1 VADNTT
7 EHKWTMIVDLDK
19 CTGCQ
24 ACVVACH
31 AENNVPMASE
41 DQVVAGRAFHWL
53 RIERYWE
60 GEYPNI
66 QARFLPVLCQQCGKA
81 PCEPV
86 CPVYASYHSRN
97 ENINMQVYN
106 RCIGTRFCNNNCP
119 YKVRVFNYYP
129 PHFDAPLEQQ
139 LNPEVTVRGPG
150 VMEKCNF
157 CIQRIM
163 SVRETADAEN
173 RPIRDGEVTPAC
185 VQSCPTT
192 ALYFGDKYDENSVVS
207 QMIPDQRQFKLLE
220 QLGTEPSIYYLR
232 GGESNVG
239 E

>member
-1 VADNTT
+1 MADNKT
-7 EHKWTMIVDLDK
+7 EHKWTMIIDLDK

-31 AENNVPMASE
+31 AENNVPIAGE
-41 DQVVAGRAFHWL
+41 DQVVAGRSQHWI

-60 GEYPNI
+60 GEYPNV
-66 QARFLPVLCQQCGKA
+66 QARFLPVLCQQCGHA

-86 CPVYASYHSRN
+86 CPVYASYHSEE

-106 RCIGTRFCNNNCP
+106 RCIGTRFCGNNCP
-119 YKVRVFNYYP
+119 YRVRVFNYYP
-129 PHFDAPLEQQ
+129 PKFDAPLEQQ

-157 CIQRIM
+157 CIQRIRHA
-163 SVRETADAEN
+163 REIADAEQ
-173 RPIRDGEVTPAC
+173 RPIRDGEVQPAC
-185 VQSCPTT
+185 VQACPTT
-192 ALYFGDKYDENSVVS
+192 ALVFGDKYDENSVVS
-207 QMIPDQRQFKLLE
+207 QMLPNERQFKLLE
-220 QLGTEPSIYYLR
+220 QLGTEPSVYYLR

>member
-1 VADNTT
+1 MAENNAV
-7 EHKWTMIVDLDK
+7 HKWTMIIDLDK

-31 AENNVPMASE
+31 AENNVPIASE
-41 DQVVAGRAFHWL
+41 DQVVAGRGFHWL

-86 CPVYASYHSRN
+86 CPVYASYHSPN

-106 RCIGTRFCNNNCP
+106 RCIGTRYCNNNCP

-129 PHFDAPLEQQ
+129 PHVDAPLEQQ

-163 SVRETADAEN
+163 HAREVATAEN
-173 RPIRDGEVTPAC
+173 RPIRDGEVQPAC

-192 ALYFGDKYDENSVVS
+192 ALIFGDKYDENSVVAR
-207 QMIPDQRQFKLLE
+207 MIPDERQFKLLE

>member
-1 VADNTT
+1 VADNAT

-60 GEYPNI
+60 GEYPNV
-66 QARFLPVLCQQCGKA
+66 QARFLPVLCQQCGQA

-106 RCIGTRFCNNNCP
+106 RCIGTRFCGNNCP
-119 YKVRVFNYYP
+119 YRARVFNYYP

-139 LNPEVTVRGPG
+139 LNPEVTVRSVG

-163 SVRETADAEN
+163 TARETADAEN
-173 RPIRDGEVTPAC
+173 RPIQDGEVVPAC

-207 QMIPDQRQFKLLE
+207 QMIPNDRQFKLLE
-220 QLGTEPSIYYLR
+220 HLGTEPSVYYLR
-232 GGESNVG
+232 GGETHVG